1 VIEDAEIRAWAY
13 LAGKTE
19 PHGDG
24 PLAGIECGIKDIIDV
39 AGMPTSFG
47 VDFRTLRPERDAW
60 CVARLREAGAVIR
73 GKTVTTPFAF
83 RDPPVTRNPWHADRT
98 PGGSSSGSA
107 AAVAAGHVPFAIG
120 TQTIGSVLRPA
131 SFCGVVGFKP
141 TYGLIPTAGVSPLAP
156 SLDHVGVLARDV
168 STALRV
174 AQALGVATAATPCP
188 APLRIG
194 VDLTLNAERYGL
206 DAHDAAAAALAT
218 CAARG
223 AELVTL
229 DAGSIAERAMSALD
243 PILAYEMHR
252 SLGFLMTEPRT
263 PPEVERVVR
272 RGATVSRDA
281 YEEALARRET
291 MRGEAAA
298 LFENC
303 DVLALLCAG
312 AAPSREGTGD
322 PAGQGPWSFFG
333 LPAIALP
340 VGRSAEG
347 LPLSLQL
354 IAPSRADERL
364 LAVAAWIERALA
376 SA

>member
-1 VIEDAEIRAWAY
+1 MIDDTDIRAWAY
-13 LAGKTE
+13 LADKAE

-24 PLAGIECGIKDIIDV
+24 LLAGLECGIKDIIDV

-47 VDFRTLRPERDAW
+47 VDFRTVRPERDAW

-83 RDPPVTRNPWHADRT
+83 RDPPVTRNPWNADRT

-141 TYGLIPTAGVSPLAP
+141 TYGLIATSGVSPLAP

-168 STALRV
+168 ATALRV
-174 AQALGVATAATPCP
+174 AQALGVAAGGSLSTPP
-188 APLRIG
+188 RIG
-194 VDLTLNAERYGL
+194 VDLVLNAERYGL
-206 DAHDAAAAALAT
+206 DARDAAAGGLAT

-223 AELVTL
+223 AELLVL

-243 PILAYEMHR
+243 PILAFEMHR

-272 RGATVSRDA
+272 RGATVPRDA
-281 YEEALARRET
+281 YEGALARREA

-333 LPAIALP
+333 LPALALP

-347 LPLSLQL
+347 LPLSLQVV
-354 IAPSRADERL
+354 APSGADEKV
-364 LAVAAWIERALA
+364 LAVAAWIESALA
-376 SA
+376 SV